1 MSLSPAS
8 SAPLHLDP
16 ASLPDDIESR
26 SFAIIDAE
34 IPEPRPFTG
43 PLWHIARRLVH
54 TSGDT
59 AIIPHLSLSLPAAQ
73 AGVKAL
79 RQGCTVFTDTEMAR
93 CGMTKKHLADLNVQT
108 TCILSLPHI
117 AEEAKAQHCT
127 RSRAGILRIA
137 PLWHNAIIAIG
148 NAPTALLAVLECLD
162 AGAPPPA
169 LIIGMPVGFVNA
181 AESKALLARS
191 PYPQLS
197 LQGRKGGS
205 NLAAA
210 TVNALAVLAKSREE
224 EF

>member
-1 MSLSPAS
+1 MSLSQAS
-8 SAPLHLDP
+8 TTSPHLDP
-16 ASLPDDIESR
+16 ASLPDDIENR

-54 TSGDT
+54 TSGD
-59 AIIPHLSLSLPAAQ
+59 ISLVSQLSLSLDAAK
-73 AGVKAL
+73 AGIDAL

-93 CGMTKKHLADLNVQT
+93 CGMTQKHLQALKVTT
-108 TCILSLPHI
+108 TCILSLPGI
-117 AEEAKAQHCT
+117 AEDAQNQHCT

-137 PLWHNAIIAIG
+137 PLWQNAIIAIG

-162 AGAPPPA
+162 AGAAPPA

-191 PYPQLS
+191 SYPQLS

-210 TVNALAVLAKSREE
+210 TVNALAVLAKDKTWE
-224 EF
+224 